1 MSSTINTKF
10 SRRSFLRTSSLA
22 SGGMLIGFNF
32 FTACKDGVK
41 MPVDIAKLN
50 YNDFNAFIK
59 ISNEGMVTIFSPNPE
74 IGQGV
79 KTSMPMLIAEELD
92 VPWENVNV
100 VQGILDTQNYTR
112 QVAGGSQSI
121 RFGWDALRE
130 TGATARQMLVNAAAA
145 KWGVDASE
153 CSAKQGVIT
162 NGKGETLGYGDVVNE
177 AAALENERAT
187 ERAAKIAALAEG
199 EEMPAETIKLKD
211 PKDFTLIGTDIG
223 NVDIDKIITGK
234 PLFGLDYKAEGMV
247 YATVLRPPAFGQ
259 VLESYDATA
268 AKAVPG
274 VIDVITIGEKAKAMM
289 AKEQI
294 DWTAKLASSEKVVVV
309 AENSWAAIK
318 GKEALQAEWS
328 VSTPLESTKAHDKI
342 LVDLLDG
349 NEFTTLRKD
358 GDVEKAFKQADR
370 VVERTYES
378 PFLPHNCMEPMN
390 FYANVTDSKIHLVGP
405 VQTPASAASTVANL
419 LGRDEKDI
427 RLEMTRMGGGFGR
440 RLYGDFVYE
449 AAEISDKIRK
459 PVKMFSTREDDMT
472 TGVYRPAIKYRI
484 AASIKNGEVTGYR
497 LKEAAVNG
505 NMYGLIPNFFPAG
518 AIENYQVDVATYN
531 SNITTGAWRA
541 PYTNFL
547 SYAEQ
552 SFLDELAEAI
562 DQDPVEMRM
571 NLLEKVKETT
581 DDRIEYSAERLQ
593 DVLKLAVEKSGY
605 RNPKDGVFQGVSAYY
620 CHNTHVAEVADVV
633 MEGNQPVVKKIT
645 VAVDCGIV
653 VNPLGAMNQIEG
665 GAIDGVGHAMFSD
678 FVFENGMATSNNYDK
693 YRLIRM
699 KETPIVETHFV
710 KNTLSPTGLGEPAL
724 PPAAAAVA
732 IAIKKATG
740 NRVYKQPFIS
750 NMDAKPI
757 LG

>member
-32 FTACKDGVK
+32 FTACKDSVK

-162 NGKGETLGYGDVVNE
+162 NGKGETLGYGEVVNE

-294 DWTAKLASSEKVVVV
+294 DWTAKLASS
-309 AENSWAAIK
+309 
-318 GKEALQAEWS
+318 
-328 VSTPLESTKAHDKI
+328 
-342 LVDLLDG
+342 
-349 NEFTTLRKD
+349 
-358 GDVEKAFKQADR
+358 
-370 VVERTYES
+370 
-378 PFLPHNCMEPMN
+378 
-390 FYANVTDSKIHLVGP
+390 
-405 VQTPASAASTVANL
+405 
-419 LGRDEKDI
+419 
-427 RLEMTRMGGGFGR
+427 
-440 RLYGDFVYE
+440 
-449 AAEISDKIRK
+449 
-459 PVKMFSTREDDMT
+459 
-472 TGVYRPAIKYRI
+472 
-484 AASIKNGEVTGYR
+484 
-497 LKEAAVNG
+497 
-505 NMYGLIPNFFPAG
+505 
-518 AIENYQVDVATYN
+518 
-531 SNITTGAWRA
+531 
-541 PYTNFL
+541 
-547 SYAEQ
+547 
-552 SFLDELAEAI
+552 
-562 DQDPVEMRM
+562 
-571 NLLEKVKETT
+571 
-581 DDRIEYSAERLQ
+581 
-593 DVLKLAVEKSGY
+593 
-605 RNPKDGVFQGVSAYY
+605 
-620 CHNTHVAEVADVV
+620 
-633 MEGNQPVVKKIT
+633 
-645 VAVDCGIV
+645 
-653 VNPLGAMNQIEG
+653 
-665 GAIDGVGHAMFSD
+665 
-678 FVFENGMATSNNYDK
+678 
-693 YRLIRM
+693 
-699 KETPIVETHFV
+699 
-710 KNTLSPTGLGEPAL
+710 
-724 PPAAAAVA
+724 
-732 IAIKKATG
+732 
-740 NRVYKQPFIS
+740 
-750 NMDAKPI
+750 
-757 LG
+757 